1 MAFIEQGEHR
11 RFYAQHDVIGEVVVV
26 ARLRANGS
34 GRAVR
39 VESIARIGWN
49 ARGAVESANTAD
61 NTDRSSGPIDSGCV
75 RLGRSGLSGIGND
88 TGAYDVNGCCR
99 KQKDSRN
106 PHLRAV
112 LSGRIERTTLQ

>member
-39 VESIARIGWN
+39 VEGVARIGWN
-49 ARGAVESANTAD
+49 ARGAVESAHTAD
-61 NTDRSSGPIDSGCV
+61 NTGRSSGPIDSGSV
-75 RLGRSGLSGIGND
+75 RWGRSGVSSMGDDAN
-88 TGAYDVNGCCR
+88 ASDVEG
-99 KQKDSRN
+99 
-106 PHLRAV
+106 
-112 LSGRIERTTLQ
+112 GRREQ